1 MCRTEI
7 SLHEKGERE
16 RAMKTRY
23 VWLLK
28 TCRDAGLVTGISFL
42 ISSAAFAQAPD
53 NSKTNQQGRDKGAV
67 TADQQAETQA
77 DRDLAK
83 KIRKSI
89 INDKSLSTYAHNV
102 KIIARSGTVVLKGP
116 VRTEDEKTAIEVKAT
131 EIAGA
136 NNVRNELTVKAKSE
150 N

>member
-1 MCRTEI
+1 
-7 SLHEKGERE
+7 
-16 RAMKTRY
+16 MKTKY
-23 VWLLK
+23 VWFLK

-53 NSKTNQQGRDKGAV
+53 NSKTNQQDRDKGAA

-89 INDKSLSTYAHNV
+89 IDDKSLSTYAHNV
-102 KIIARSGTVVLKGP
+102 KIIARGGTVVLKGP